1 MPLVAP
7 LHHTITC
14 SLQLMLLLTVNVH
27 CCPLHMLC
35 NCSLFPTDHAPSNY
49 KCSLYCPQIM
59 LFLTGNV
66 HFTPHH
72 IYAKERCPLLGLHDK
87 STMTPNIF
95 NTGYNALRTKK
106 RKKKKEKKNK
116 TEILTLQCWVQSHI
130 TTYFNMSTVGFARQ
144 TNTDTKRLNAGF
156 NAHALS
162 NCKCLMLSTAHALS
176 NSKSSLLSTA
186 DALSNWK
193 WSQHSHGFSN

>member
-1 MPLVAP
+1 
-7 LHHTITC
+7 
-14 SLQLMLLLTVNVH
+14 MLLLTVNVH

-35 NCSLFPTDHAPSNY
+35 NCSLFPTDHAPSN
-49 KCSLYCPQIM
+49 LNVHYCPQIM
-59 LFLTGNV
+59 IFLMAMFTSLLITFLLKKGV
-66 HFTPHH
+66 HCWICT
-72 IYAKERCPLLGLHDK
+72 
-87 STMTPNIF
+87 TMTTNIF
-95 NTGYNALRTKK
+95 NTGYNALCT
-106 RKKKKEKKNK
+106 EKKFSKIN
-116 TEILTLQCWVQSHI
+116 EILTLQCWVQSHI

-193 WSQHSHGFSN
+193 CSQLSDGFSN